1 MSDELLRER
10 REEAARVSEV
20 VLDASALLAFLQK
33 EPGANRVEAVL
44 DQSIISAV
52 NLAEVVSK
60 AIDNGG
66 SLEAVSSSLSRLLMR
81 VVPFEPED
89 AYISGSLR
97 TATRPKGLSLGDRCC
112 LALGLKTGWPVLT
125 TEGKWLEIDVGV
137 RVEKIR

>member
-1 MSDELLRER
+1 VTAGRKPNGKTVA
-10 REEAARVSEV
+10 EA

-33 EPGANRVEAVL
+33 EPGSKRVEAVL
-44 DQSIISAV
+44 DRSIMSAV

-66 SLEAVSSSLSRLLMR
+66 TLEGVSSSLSPLLMR

-97 TATRPKGLSLGDRCC
+97 TATSPKGLSLGDRCC
-112 LALGLKTGWPVLT
+112 LALGLKTGLPVLT

>member
-1 MSDELLRER
+1 VA
-10 REEAARVSEV
+10 EA

-33 EPGANRVEAVL
+33 EPGGKRVEAVL
-44 DQSIISAV
+44 DQSIMSAV

-60 AIDNGG
+60 AVDNGG
-66 SLEAVSSSLSRLLMR
+66 TLEGVSSSLSPLLMR

-97 TATRPKGLSLGDRCC
+97 TATRSKGLSLGDRAC
-112 LALGLKTGWPVLT
+112 LALGLKTGLPVLT
-125 TEGKWLEIDVGV
+125 TEGNWLEIDVGV

>member
-1 MSDELLRER
+1 M
-10 REEAARVSEV
+10 SEV

-33 EPGANRVEAVL
+33 EPGAKCVGAVL
-44 DQSIISAV
+44 DRSIMSAV

-66 SLEAVSSSLSRLLMR
+66 TLEEVSSSLSPLLIR
-81 VVPFEPED
+81 VVPFEMED

-97 TATRPKGLSLGDRCC
+97 TATSPKGLSLGDRCC
-112 LALGLKTGWPVLT
+112 LALGLKTGLPVLT
-125 TEGKWLEIDVGV
+125 TEQKWLEIDVGV